1 MIPPLQ
7 TIEDQMTKVCS
18 EWNISCMNISKCPT
32 EDIGF
37 MLSSTKP
44 RIIIASIEKVNDYSV
59 QKQLVDLKLCYIA
72 VDEAQVTIFFLSY
85 FDDSGN
91 FAQSYPRIQI

>member
-7 TIEDQMTKVCS
+7 TIEDQMTKICS
-18 EWNISCMNISKCPT
+18 EWNISCVNISKCPT

-44 RIIIASIEKVNDYSV
+44 RIIIASIEKVNDYNV
-59 QKQLVDLKLCYIA
+59 QKQLFDLKLCYIA
-72 VDEAQVTIFFLSY
+72 VDEAQVSNFLSY
-85 FDDSGN
+85 FEDSVK
-91 FAQSYPRIQI
+91 FARSYPRIQI